1 VGRAPTGTIRKLPSG
16 RWQVRYWTVDGRR
29 ITGRQTFPSKTDAHV
44 WLSSAVVDRASGVRS
59 DPRSQHMTLS
69 RYAETWLAGRNG
81 LARRTREIYEC
92 QLRLHIL
99 PSLKEET
106 PALGPVLL
114 TDVTPVLVRSWYGA
128 LERARGRSV
137 AAKA

>member
-1 VGRAPTGTIRKLPSG
+1 MGRAPTGTIRKLPSG